1 MNIKTDKSEMR
12 SQLIERFVY
21 ELPVLRARIGVSQ
34 AEMAEKV
41 GISRQ
46 TYNLIENGKK
56 KMNWTTFIALAAI
69 FQSNEKTKQ
78 LLDSIDN
85 LNLDI
90 EQAMC
95 L

>member
-1 MNIKTDKSEMR
+1 
-12 SQLIERFVY
+12 
-21 ELPVLRARIGVSQ
+21 
-34 AEMAEKV
+34 
-41 GISRQ
+41 
-46 TYNLIENGKK
+46 
-56 KMNWTTFIALAAI
+56 MNWTTFIALASI

-85 LNLDI
+85 INLDI